1 MSQLTPAA
9 QAAAQAVLD
18 RIAARLLAAGSK
30 STHS

>member
-18 RIAARLLAAGSK
+18 RIAARLLAGSK
-30 STHS
+30 SAHS

>member
-18 RIAARLLAAGSK
+18 RIAARLLAGSK
-30 STHS
+30 TTHS